1 MKISRKKITTRTYRL
16 ALTACLFFVANPTW
30 AATFAKE
37 TQKLITQQVT
47 AGINGNM
54 QKILADQTILP
65 KMQQSMMTMMSE
77 TIKKTTAERKR
88 ATVVETCME
97 CRVGKPLNVEITS
110 QISILD
116 ADTQAIINQKMAAM
130 IEDTIRVKSSDP
142 AVASSVQERM
152 MGERMPKSILR
163 TKMQPYMMGAIFASP
178 GGYLVGKEQIN
189 SVAQVTQVTKDT
201 PLLTIQ
207 K

>member
-1 MKISRKKITTRTYRL
+1 
-16 ALTACLFFVANPTW
+16 
-30 AATFAKE
+30 
-37 TQKLITQQVT
+37 
-47 AGINGNM
+47 M

-110 QISILD
+110 QTSILD

-130 IEDTIRVKSSDP
+130 IEDTIREKSSDP

-163 TKMQPYMMGAIFASP
+163 TKMQPYMMGAIFGST

-207 K
+207 KN